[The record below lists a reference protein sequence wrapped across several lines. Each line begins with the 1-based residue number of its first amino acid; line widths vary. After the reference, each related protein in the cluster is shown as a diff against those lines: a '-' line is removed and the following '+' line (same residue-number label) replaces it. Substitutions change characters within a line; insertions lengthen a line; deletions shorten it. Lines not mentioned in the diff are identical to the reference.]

1 MSSNKADLSAD
12 IRTPDRAEYPRSFS
26 PSTPA
31 LLAETRQNE
40 VHQVNVQPLATDRS
54 TGRFRHNVPLNIDRN
69 SQRSLPFV
77 QLDEVFSVSDAS
89 VSSEEDDDIVFGPN
103 VIDLCSP
110 NRKSPESTSDI
121 TLAEKSAIKHSQPM
135 CPICIAPMTVPTSTE
150 CGHVFCKACINR
162 AVDTFK
168 KCPLCNAKILKR
180 HLRRIFL

>member
-31 LLAETRQNE
+31 LLAETRQ
-40 VHQVNVQPLATDRS
+40 
-54 TGRFRHNVPLNIDRN
+54 I
-69 SQRSLPFV
+69 